1 MKPLYYV
8 VIPYLSGTWDVQ
20 NTELFFTVFLL
31 DLSPFFTDVWM
42 RCDSFPGL
50 YLHFL
55 RNSPA
60 APQILLRPRRPVI
73 DGALRP
79 PPPPPPLVSQISTC
93 GTAPRCKTC
102 QQAVNRRLLR
112 SCFKLE
118 NIDVGGENC
127 ARFQNVRDYAGV
139 SSDSLRVY
147 NSTHRV
153 FCFFFSHP
161 ERTLIKW
168 KAVRMALRSD
178 LLCWK
183 VNPANGEICIFSH
196 RGDFF
201 IFFFFP

>member
-31 DLSPFFTDVWM
+31 DLSLFFTNVWM

-55 RNSPA
+55 RNSLA

-102 QQAVNRRLLR
+102 QQAVNSRLLR

-118 NIDVGGENC
+118 NVDVGGKNC
-127 ARFQNVRDYAGV
+127 ARIQNVRDYAGV

-153 FCFFFSHP
+153 SCFFFP
-161 ERTLIKW
+161 IQNVL
-168 KAVRMALRSD
+168 
-178 LLCWK
+178 
-183 VNPANGEICIFSH
+183 
-196 RGDFF
+196 
-201 IFFFFP
+201 